1 LVAVEVGPV
10 HFISQLDVPVNTVTA
25 IGIKLISVSL
35 FAVTA
40 TLVRFLGEAIPVGQ
54 VVFFRSAFAIVPIVL
69 VCGWRGEL
77 MAAVRTERPLGQV
90 LYGLI
95 SIAGMFLTF
104 AALARLQL
112 VDVMAIG
119 FASPLITIVLAAL
132 ILKERVP
139 AYRWFAVAVGFCGV
153 TIMLWPYLDLTILV
167 ANQTPQSTIGAIC
180 AIMSALAIGGSIV
193 QSRWLTKSERTSAIV
208 FYYSLICAVGGL
220 CTLPFAWHH
229 PNWPQL
235 VALIAIGLIG
245 GIAHLLLIES
255 FRFTAASVV
264 APFDYTSVLWAFLF
278 GYVFFGELPNV
289 YIFVGAAIVCAS
301 GLFIIWRERGPGI
314 VRAHQTRI
322 DGVFKNV
329 RKAGSQ

>member
-1 LVAVEVGPV
+1 M
-10 HFISQLDVPVNTVTA
+10 NTVTA

-40 TLVRFLGEAIPVGQ
+40 TLARYLGESTPVGQ
-54 VVFFRSAFAIVPIVL
+54 VVFFRSAFAIAPIML

-77 MAAVRTERPLGQV
+77 IAAVRTERPLGQV

-132 ILKERVP
+132 ILKERVHV
-139 AYRWFAVAVGFCGV
+139 YRWSAVAVGFCGV
-153 TIMLWPYLDLTILV
+153 IIMLWPYLHLTNLL
-167 ANQTPQSTIGAIC
+167 AGQTPKSTIGAIC

-193 QSRWLTKSERTSAIV
+193 QSRWLTKSETTSAIV
-208 FYYSLICAVGGL
+208 FYYSVICAVAGL
-220 CTLPFAWHH
+220 CTLPFSWHH
-229 PNWPQL
+229 PSWQEL
-235 VALIAIGLIG
+235 AALIAIGLIG
-245 GIAHLLLIES
+245 GIAHVLLIES

-264 APFDYTSVLWAFLF
+264 APFDYTSVVWSFLF

-289 YIFVGAAIVCAS
+289 NIFVGAAIVCAS
-301 GLFIIWRERGPGI
+301 GLFIIWRERGVGI
-314 VRAHQTRI
+314 KHAHQARI
-322 DGVFKNV
+322 GALAKNV
-329 RKAGSQ
+329 RKAAGQ